1 MNVGVGMLLM
11 AGLFFVSILVHEL
24 GHALAFRYYGLPSRI
39 VLYWLGGLAIPD
51 SGNAWSSQ
59 TNRSLT
65 SNQHIVVSLAGPALG
80 VALGILI
87 IGVVYAMGGRVE
99 LIQGGML
106 PVLVPVFAEANFS
119 VSRTLFF
126 ALFAGIQLN
135 VLYNL
140 LNLVPI
146 YPLDGGQV
154 ARQVMTQMDSS
165 NGVRNSIILSMAC
178 AILIAVFCLVNEA
191 RIMAFFCGYLAYT
204 NYQQLQIQGGSRY

>member
-1 MNVGVGMLLM
+1 
-11 AGLFFVSILVHEL
+11 
-24 GHALAFRYYGLPSRI
+24 
-39 VLYWLGGLAIPD
+39 
-51 SGNAWSSQ
+51 
-59 TNRSLT
+59 
-65 SNQHIVVSLAGPALG
+65 
-80 VALGILI
+80 
-87 IGVVYAMGGRVE
+87 
-99 LIQGGML
+99 ML